1 MDGLVLLMKYSC
13 TSLKPPC
20 KPDCPRRSATC
31 HSAGEC
37 NEYAEYCVKRDAEKE
52 RNAAA
57 AKSEMTLNDLKRT
70 GIKRS
75 VARYRTGRR
84 R

>member
-1 MDGLVLLMKYSC
+1 MKYSC

-31 HSAGEC
+31 HRASEC
-37 NEYAEYCVKRDAEKE
+37 AEYAEYCVKRETEKA

-57 AKSEMTLNDLKRT
+57 AESERLLDDVKKT

-75 VARYRTGRR
+75 VARYRSGRR